1 MGELWNI
8 HINIHTYG
16 SSETD
21 EEKISELKDRSE
33 EVIQRAA
40 LKNVDK
46 EVKKEIKKY
55 G

>member
-8 HINIHTYG
+8 HINIRMYG

-21 EEKISELKDRSE
+21 EEKISELNDRSE
-33 EVIQRAA
+33 EVIQRADF
-40 LKNVDK
+40 KNVDK